1 MTGSGKP
8 ISQHEDA
15 VGLAE
20 TMLLEFTVSFSGN
33 SCPGSHHCGQQ
44 TIVTV
49 PGPGFNHTHGY
60 LNKSSQ
66 LFLLSRPTSYMG
78 YSGCK
83 INCIWSIFMLTC
95 KSLAQW
101 EALRMTVTCQ
111 TNTSIKIQHW
121 SLRELQFLPLLW
133 VSFEVSHLMRNKGL
147 MSCRKITCH
156 LGESYF
162 VRFIYS
168 LLVQTLN

>member
-1 MTGSGKP
+1 MPWFSSLWTANYCDSPRAWIQSHTWVFKQIFSVVSSFTAYLYGLFWLQDQLYTVYFHAYLQELGTVRGSKNDCHLP
-8 ISQHEDA
+8 E
-15 VGLAE
+15 
-20 TMLLEFTVSFSGN
+20 
-33 SCPGSHHCGQQ
+33 
-44 TIVTV
+44 
-49 PGPGFNHTHGY
+49 
-60 LNKSSQ
+60 
-66 LFLLSRPTSYMG
+66 
-78 YSGCK
+78 
-83 INCIWSIFMLTC
+83 
-95 KSLAQW
+95 
-101 EALRMTVTCQ
+101 
-111 TNTSIKIQHW
+111 TNTNIKIQHW